1 MKLTKLQIKEFIR
14 QAIDEIKEGGPGSGK
29 KKDDVPSDTSFGPN
43 PDDDDVPSD
52 ASYGPNPFDEIKEG
66 GPGSG
71 KKGGGKGKRT
81 KLSQWADDK
90 KSKEKK
96 YKDEKDFAKSI
107 GIKESRSKSMKT
119 TVKEVKRWMKTL
131 EENRYRKIVN
141 ADARRV
147 SWLVNNNLAEDYD
160 QMPVSMKKKW
170 PKAQYGKERYLAKEF
185 MKSQNNNLTEQTLR
199 EMIRKVIQEGFA
211 DGTMKWENKRTGN
224 AEVLGYKLTGKQ
236 DHKVKPNKLTN
247 QVGFKKNI

>member
-29 KKDDVPSDTSFGPN
+29 KKDDVPSDASFGPN
-43 PDDDDVPSD
+43 PDDDDDVPSD
-52 ASYGPNPFDEIKEG
+52 ASYGPNPFDEG
-66 GPGSG
+66 V
-71 KKGGGKGKRT
+71 KK
-81 KLSQWADDK
+81 
-90 KSKEKK
+90 
-96 YKDEKDFAKSI
+96 
-107 GIKESRSKSMKT
+107 IKESRSKSMKT

-185 MKSQNNNLTEQTLR
+185 IKSQDSTLSEHQLR
-199 EMIRKVIQEGFA
+199 EVIRNIIKEGYS
-211 DGTMKWENKRTGN
+211 DGTMKWER
-224 AEVLGYKLTGKQ
+224 ARQQQSEVLGYKLTGKT
-236 DHKVKPNKLTN
+236 DVKAKPNKLKQQT
-247 QVGFKKNI
+247 GFRKN